1 MAMDTP
7 WTMKNT
13 AAFVFLLV
21 ALSLSTV
28 DGRRQES
35 GAWIS
40 SLENSAPELQVLRD
54 QIRTNLRSSYR
65 EQRLALPL
73 RIYLYRLKE
82 NENFFTVVTRTGQDP
97 DTIASLNGL
106 ANPASVGPGDVL
118 LIPNARGVFRR
129 NRSLE
134 EVAALKENLQK
145 RPASSASTDQL
156 LEGFRFYPGRRFE
169 PEERFYFRGQGF
181 AHPLP
186 GAVLSSGYGNRRDP
200 INNRKSFHGGI
211 DLAAKVGTPV
221 LASAPGKVIHAGPAG
236 GYGNLI
242 ILEHRYEYTTYYGHL
257 SKIHVKKGDSVNQG
271 QKIGEVGKTGRVTG
285 PHLHFEIRKDG
296 KHTSP
301 SKFFHP

>member
-1 MAMDTP
+1 
-7 WTMKNT
+7 MKRT

-21 ALSLSTV
+21 AISLSTV
-28 DGRRQES
+28 DGRKQDSDR
-35 GAWIS
+35 WIS
-40 SLENSAPELQVLRD
+40 SLDNSTPELQNLRQ
-54 QIRTNLRSSYR
+54 QIRTNLKSSYR
-65 EQRLALPL
+65 EQRLQLPL
-73 RIYLYRLKE
+73 QVYLYRLKD

-106 ANPASVGPGDVL
+106 AHPASVGPGDVL

-129 NRSLE
+129 NTSLQ
-134 EVAALKENLQK
+134 EVARFRDSAQEGKTGKL
-145 RPASSASTDQL
+145 SSEKIL
-156 LEGFRFYPGRRFE
+156 NGFRFYPGRRFE

-200 INNRKSFHGGI
+200 MNNRKSFHGGI
-211 DLAAKVGTPV
+211 DLAASVGTPV

-242 ILEHRYEYTTYYGHL
+242 ILQHRFDYTTYYGHL
-257 SKIHVKKGDSVNQG
+257 SKLNVKKGDSVSQG

-301 SKFFHP
+301 SRFFHP